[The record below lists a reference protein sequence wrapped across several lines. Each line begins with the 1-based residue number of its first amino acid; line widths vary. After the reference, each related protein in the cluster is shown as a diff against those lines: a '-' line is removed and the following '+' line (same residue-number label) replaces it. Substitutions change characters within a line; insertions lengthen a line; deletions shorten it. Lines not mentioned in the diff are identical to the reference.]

1 MGLNIL
7 IVEDQF
13 IEANELRNILQD
25 AGHTVAGIAKSVDQ
39 ALAILK
45 KVTPEIVLLDI
56 FLKGTLTG
64 IDLAQILGNEHI
76 PFIYIS
82 ANSNAATLD
91 AAKATH
97 PYGFLVKPYRLKDIV
112 VALDIASYRHQYAL
126 ELKSKQSK
134 KLSEMLKSIQEEE
147 NGPEQKLLSLV
158 VALKAFLPFDYMII
172 DTKIVDK
179 TLSSFYTFERSG
191 YNDFKRLNGLDFMEL
206 SGLNQSEITALRLQ
220 YAAQIRPLFINESNF
235 GKAGALHKINKTVQK
250 LYGSK
255 SNLWYPLPA
264 GDEKEMVISFY
275 SSEDERYDT
284 EHVAL
289 LQPVAGLLAGILT
302 GVRQLQEGIAK
313 GVFPKSML
321 SVNKEDN
328 PAFRHI
334 IGKSAKL
341 LTALDQVSQV
351 AAFDASVLILG
362 ETGVGKEGLVKA
374 LHLLSSRRTKPLIR
388 INCAAIPANLVESE
402 LFGHERGAFT
412 GAFER
417 RIGKFEQAEGGTI
430 FLDEIGEMPL
440 EVQSKLLRV
449 IQEKE
454 LERVGG
460 RTTIKVN
467 VRIVAATNKDLY
479 KEVAAG
485 KFRIDLYYRI
495 NVFPITLAPL
505 RERKEDIPLLI
516 ACFLKKHTGPQVSEK
531 QLSPGEMQ
539 KLINYSWPGN
549 IRELENVIE
558 RNALITPSAII
569 THIDLPAELPYDEL
583 TEELP
588 GFASIANLDKAHIIE
603 ALKKC
608 NGKVSG
614 KGGAAEMLQLPPTT
628 LASKM
633 KRLGIVWQYLLG

>member
-25 AGHTVAGIAKSVDQ
+25 AGHHVAGMAKSVDQ

-45 KVTPEIVLLDI
+45 KITPDIVLLDI
-56 FLKGTLTG
+56 FLKGPLTG
-64 IDLAQILGNEHI
+64 IDLAAILGSENI

-82 ANSNAATLD
+82 ANSNASTLD

-97 PYGFLVKPYRLKDIV
+97 PNGFLIKPYRPKDII

-126 ELKSKQSK
+126 ELKSKQST
-134 KLSEMLKSIQEEE
+134 KLYEMLKGILEDKS
-147 NGPEQKLLSLV
+147 GPEQKLLSAV
-158 VALKAFLPFDYMII
+158 IALKGFLPFDYMII
-172 DTKIVDK
+172 DTNTADK
-179 TLSSFYTFERSG
+179 SLSSFFTFERSG
-191 YNDFKRLNGLDFMEL
+191 YNDFKRLNGLDFTEL
-206 SGLNQSEITALRLQ
+206 SGLNTSELAALRLQ
-220 YAAQIRPLFINESNF
+220 YAAQIRPVFRNGNDFL
-235 GKAGALHKINKTVQK
+235 KAGPLYKISKIVRKLHESQ
-250 LYGSK
+250 
-255 SNLWYPLPA
+255 SNLWYPLPS
-264 GDEKEMVISFY
+264 GEEKEMVVSFY
-275 SSEDERYDT
+275 SIEDENYKT
-284 EHVAL
+284 EHLSL
-289 LQPVAGLLAGILT
+289 LHPVADLLTGILT
-302 GVRQLQEGIAK
+302 EVQQLQHRIAK
-313 GVFPKSML
+313 GLSPKSLLAM
-321 SVNKEDN
+321 NKEDN

-341 LTALDQVSQV
+341 LTALDQVSMV

-374 LHLLSSRRTKPLIR
+374 LHLLSSRRSKPLIR
-388 INCAAIPANLVESE
+388 INCAAIPGNLVESE

-460 RTTIKVN
+460 RTTIRID
-467 VRIVAATNKDLY
+467 VRIVAATNRDLY

-485 KFRIDLYYRI
+485 RFRIDLYYRI

-505 RERKEDIPLLI
+505 RERKEDIPLLV
-516 ACFLKKHTGPQVSEK
+516 AYFLKKHSASQSDEK
-531 QLSPGEMQ
+531 QLSPAELQ
-539 KLINYSWPGN
+539 KLIKYSWPGN

-558 RNALITPSAII
+558 RHALLTTSAVIA
-569 THIDLPAELPYDEL
+569 HIDLPAELPY
-583 TEELP
+583 EEIP
-588 GFASIANLDKAHIIE
+588 QESTGFPSIANLDRDHIIE